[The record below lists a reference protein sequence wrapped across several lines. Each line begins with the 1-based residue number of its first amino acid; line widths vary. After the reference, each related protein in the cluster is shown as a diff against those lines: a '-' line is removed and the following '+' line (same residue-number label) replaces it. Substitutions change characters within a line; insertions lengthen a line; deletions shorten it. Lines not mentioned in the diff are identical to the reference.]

1 MQRFTARQYLAIDI
15 ANNFGLDKLTWDER
29 LDWFQRHEAALESY
43 VSTAETP
50 ALYHAGVQA
59 YRAVQRGEPIGY
71 PVSFDATSSGLQIL
85 ACLTGD
91 RRAAEICNVVN
102 RKVDGK
108 TQRADAY
115 TIIYQMMMRVLG
127 EDGQLKREDTK
138 QAIMTAFYGSKAVPK
153 EVFGEGPLLNL
164 FYATMGEAAPAA
176 WELNEAFLAMWDN
189 TKLCNSWV
197 LPDNFHVHVKVM
209 GQVQQTVHFLGNNYD
224 TFRKV
229 NMTQEEGRSLGANT
243 THSIDGMIVRELTRR
258 CSYDP
263 KVIQRVLAALND
275 GGEEQGS
282 DDDAYLVR
290 RLWEHYLASGY
301 LSARILDHLF
311 YDNAHLVDAE
321 VIKELIRSL
330 PRVPFQLM
338 TVHDCF
344 RCLPHYVNDLREQY
358 NRQLYLIA
366 KSNLL
371 QFIVSQILGRQV
383 QVDKLDPTL
392 ADDILEADYA
402 LS

>member
-1 MQRFTARQYLAIDI
+1 MQRFTPKQYLQLDI
-15 ANNFGLDKLTWDER
+15 ASNYGLDKANWEVR
-29 LDWFQRHEAALESY
+29 LDWFQRHEATLEAY
-43 VSTAETP
+43 VDSAETP
-50 ALYHAGVQA
+50 ALYYAGVQA
-59 YRAVQRGEPIGY
+59 YRAVQRGEAIGY
-71 PVSFDATSSGLQIL
+71 PISLDATSSGLQIL

-91 RRAAEICNVVN
+91 RKAASICNVVN
-102 RKVDGK
+102 TGHRM
-108 TQRADAY
+108 DAY
-115 TIIYQMMMRVLG
+115 TVIYQMMLDVLG
-127 EDGQLKREDTK
+127 EEGQIKRDDTK
-138 QAIMTAFYGSKAVPK
+138 RAIMTAFYNSKAVPK

-176 WELNEAFLAMWDN
+176 WELNEAFFDMWDP

-209 GQVQQTVHFLGNNYD
+209 GQVQNTVHFLGGNYD
-224 TFRKV
+224 TFQKV
-229 NMTQEEGRSLGANT
+229 NMTQEEGRSLSANT
-243 THSIDGMIVRELTRR
+243 IHSLDGMIVREMTRR

-263 KVIQRVLAALND
+263 KVIIRVLDALQD
-275 GGEEQGS
+275 VGEMGC
-282 DDDAYLVR
+282 DDDAYMVR
-290 RLWEHYLASGY
+290 KLWTHYQMSGY

-311 YDNAHLVDAE
+311 YDNVHMVDAE
-321 VIKELIRSL
+321 VIEALIRSL

-344 RCLPHYVNDLREQY
+344 RCLPNYGNDLRQQY
-358 NRQLYLIA
+358 NLQLHLIA

-371 QFIVSQILGRQV
+371 QYLVSQILGRPV
-383 QVDKLDPTL
+383 QVAKLDPTL

>member
-1 MQRFTARQYLAIDI
+1 MQRFTPKQYLQLDI
-15 ANNFGLDKLTWDER
+15 ASNYGLDKANWDVR
-29 LDWFQRHEAALESY
+29 LDWFQRHEATLEAY
-43 VSTAETP
+43 VDSAETP
-50 ALYHAGVQA
+50 ALYYAGVQA

-71 PVSFDATSSGLQIL
+71 PISMDATSSGLQLL
-85 ACLTGD
+85 AVLTGD
-91 RRAAEICNVVN
+91 RKAASICNVVN
-102 RKVDGK
+102 TGHRM
-108 TQRADAY
+108 DAY
-115 TIIYQMMMRVLG
+115 TVIYQMMLGVLG
-127 EDGQLKREDTK
+127 EDGQLTRNDTK
-138 QAIMTAFYGSKAVPK
+138 QAIMTALYGSKAVPK

-176 WELNEAFLAMWDN
+176 WELNEAFLSMWDN

-209 GQVQQTVHFLGNNYD
+209 GQVQNTVHFLGGNYD
-224 TFRKV
+224 TFQKV

-243 THSIDGMIVRELTRR
+243 VHSLDGMIVREMVRR

-263 KVIQRVLAALND
+263 KTIIRVLDALD
-275 GGEEQGS
+275 DVGEMGC
-282 DDDAYLVR
+282 DDDAYMVR
-290 RLWEHYLASGY
+290 KLWTHYQMSGY

-311 YDNAHLVDAE
+311 YDNIHMVDAE
-321 VIKELIRSL
+321 VIKDLIRSL

-344 RCLPHYVNDLREQY
+344 RCLPNYGNDLREQY
-358 NRQLYLIA
+358 NLQLHLIA

-371 QFIVSQILGRQV
+371 QHLVSQILGRPV
-383 QVDKLDPTL
+383 QVDKVDPTL

>member
-1 MQRFTARQYLAIDI
+1 MQRFTPKQYLQLDI
-15 ANNFGLDKLTWDER
+15 ASNYGLDKANWEVR
-29 LDWFQRHEAALESY
+29 LDWFQRHEATLEAY
-43 VSTAETP
+43 VDSAETP

-71 PVSFDATSSGLQIL
+71 PVSMDATSSGLQLL
-85 ACLTGD
+85 AVLTGD
-91 RRAAEICNVVN
+91 RKAASICNVVN
-102 RKVDGK
+102 TGHRM
-108 TQRADAY
+108 DAY
-115 TIIYQMMMRVLG
+115 TVIYQMMLNALG
-127 EDGQLKREDTK
+127 EEGQLTRLATK
-138 QAIMTAFYGSKAVPK
+138 QAIMTALYGSKAVPK

-164 FYATMGEAAPAA
+164 FYATMTEAAPAA
-176 WELNEAFLAMWDN
+176 WELNEAFLSMWDN

-209 GQVQQTVHFLGNNYD
+209 GQVQHTVHFLGGNYD
-224 TFRKV
+224 TFHKV

-243 THSIDGMIVRELTRR
+243 VHSLDGMIVREMTRR

-263 KVIQRVLAALND
+263 KVIIRVLDALED
-275 GGEEQGS
+275 VGEMGC
-282 DDDAYLVR
+282 DDDAYMVR
-290 RLWEHYLASGY
+290 KLWTHYQMSGY

-311 YDNAHLVDAE
+311 YDNVHMVDAE
-321 VIKELIRSL
+321 VIKDLIRSL

-344 RCLPHYVNDLREQY
+344 RCLPNYGNDLRYQY
-358 NRQLYLIA
+358 NLQLHLIA

-371 QFIVSQILGRQV
+371 QHLVSQILGRPV
-383 QVDKLDPTL
+383 QVDKVDPTL